1 MYIPLY
7 SKFIAGSTLKQA
19 IVRANKLLLTHNYKP
34 IYDYSYEDK
43 NNEMIC
49 YKEIKNIASTL
60 KNDFIA
66 IKLSGLNFNKEYI
79 QNIIHIGIKNN
90 NKFLIDAEDNEIQPK
105 INDIT
110 NDMLLEFNNKVN
122 VNVYKTY
129 QMYRKDSYN
138 ILQQDLTNFYNKN
151 ILLGI
156 KLVRGAYYNTDYK
169 VGGILFD
176 NIEETH
182 HSYDSGSK
190 LILQFQK
197 NIDNSIIFATHNS
210 ISINKIIDIANT
222 TNLTKEYINFAQL
235 LGMADKISNNII
247 KKGFLVYKY
256 FPYGPM
262 NYTLPYFSRRLYEN
276 YKIIKYISQ

>member
-19 IVRANKLLLTHNYKP
+19 ILRANKLLSTHNYKP

-90 NKFLIDAEDNEIQPK
+90 NKFLIDAEYVEIQPK

-110 NDMLLEFNNKVN
+110 NDMLLEFNNNVN

-169 VGGILFD
+169 VGGVLFD
-176 NIEETH
+176 NIEKTH
-182 HSYDSGSK
+182 HSYDSGSE

-222 TNLTKEYINFAQL
+222 KNLTKEYINFAQL

-247 KKGFLVYKY
+247 KKGYSVYKY

>member
-19 IVRANKLLLTHNYKP
+19 ILRANKLLVTRNYKP

-49 YKEIKNIASTL
+49 YTEIKNIASTL
-60 KNDFIA
+60 KNDLIA
-66 IKLSGLNFNKEYI
+66 IKLSGLNFNNEYTK
-79 QNIIHIGIKNN
+79 NIIHIGIKNN
-90 NKFLIDAEDNEIQPK
+90 NKFLIDAEDVDIQSK

-110 NDMLLEFNNKVN
+110 NEMLLEFNNNVN

-156 KLVRGAYYNTDYK
+156 KLVRGAYYKTDYK
-169 VGGILFD
+169 VGGVLFD

-182 HSYDSGSK
+182 NSYDSGSE

-197 NIDNSIIFATHNS
+197 NIDNSTIFATHNS
-210 ISINKIIDIANT
+210 NSINKIINIANT
-222 TNLTKEYINFAQL
+222 NNLVKDYINFAQL
-235 LGMADKISNNII
+235 LGMADKTSNDII
-247 KKGFLVYKY
+247 KKGYSVYKY
-256 FPYGPM
+256 FPYGPIS
-262 NYTLPYFSRRLYEN
+262 YTLPYFSRRLYEN
-276 YKIIKYISQ
+276 YKIISYISQ

>member
-19 IVRANKLLLTHNYKP
+19 ILRANKLLSTHNYKP

-49 YKEIKNIASTL
+49 YKEIKYIASTL

-90 NKFLIDAEDNEIQPK
+90 NKFLIDAENNEIQPK

-110 NDMLLEFNNKVN
+110 NDMLLEFNNNVN

-138 ILQQDLTNFYNKN
+138 ILQQDLTNYYNKN

-169 VGGILFD
+169 VGVLFD

-182 HSYDSGSK
+182 NSYDSGSE

-197 NIDNSIIFATHNS
+197 NIDNSIIFATHNNN
-210 ISINKIIDIANT
+210 SINKIINIANT
-222 TNLTKEYINFAQL
+222 TNLTKNNINFAQL

-247 KKGFLVYKY
+247 KKGYSVYKY
-256 FPYGPM
+256 FPYGPV

-276 YKIIKYISQ
+276 YKIIKYISL

>member
-19 IVRANKLLLTHNYKP
+19 ILRANKLLSTHNYKP

-49 YKEIKNIASTL
+49 YKEIKYIASTL

-90 NKFLIDAEDNEIQPK
+90 NKFLIDAENNEIQSK
-105 INDIT
+105 INNIT
-110 NDMLLEFNNKVN
+110 NDMLLEFNNNVN

-138 ILQQDLTNFYNKN
+138 ILQQDLTNYYNKN

-169 VGGILFD
+169 VGVLFD

-182 HSYDSGSK
+182 NSYDSGSE

-197 NIDNSIIFATHNS
+197 NIDNSIIFATHNNN
-210 ISINKIIDIANT
+210 SINKIINIANT
-222 TNLTKEYINFAQL
+222 TNLTKNNINFAQL

-247 KKGFLVYKY
+247 KKGYSVYKY
-256 FPYGPM
+256 FPYGPV

-276 YKIIKYISQ
+276 YKIIKYISL